1 MFEGRGDGLKGIKET
16 FCGDENVLVS
26 TTAVGYIGLY
36 ILIKT
41 PSMGTFIINVLNYAS
56 IKFI

>member
-16 FCGDENVLVS
+16 FCSDENIPVS
-26 TTAVGYIGLY
+26 TTAFGYIGLY